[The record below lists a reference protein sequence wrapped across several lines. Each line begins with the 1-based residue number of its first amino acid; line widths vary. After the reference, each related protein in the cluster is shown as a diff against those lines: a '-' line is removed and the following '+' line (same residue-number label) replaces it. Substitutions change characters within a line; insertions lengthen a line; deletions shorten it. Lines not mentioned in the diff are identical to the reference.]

1 MAHVSIRGKKN
12 GLITPEDE
20 QNNLAFKAQILG
32 VKIEESKVKARE
44 RELKKMMIEMQEGGD
59 SKVILDELSS
69 LKEQK
74 NLLRT
79 QKRDLH
85 DRAHLN

>member
-1 MAHVSIRGKKN
+1 
-12 GLITPEDE
+12 
-20 QNNLAFKAQILG
+20 
-32 VKIEESKVKARE
+32 VKARE